1 MKDIKDKPDQIS
13 MLLDNLV
20 RNVIPKMSE
29 ELIRDFNEA
38 NSKKS

>member
-1 MKDIKDKPDQIS
+1 MKDKTVQCDN
-13 MLLDNLV
+13 LLDNLV
-20 RNVIPKMSE
+20 RNVIPKMNE

>member
-20 RNVIPKMSE
+20 RNVIPKMNE